1 MIQLRA
7 VSKWF
12 MELVPQKRCIGCERK
27 LLVAL
32 CRSSLQPAMRPRWA
46 QLELTGDVG
55 NVDDL
60 GAVVVGMGGGQG
72 GRGGRGKEGTD
83 IF

>member
-1 MIQLRA
+1 
-7 VSKWF
+7 
-12 MELVPQKRCIGCERK
+12 
-27 LLVAL
+27 
-32 CRSSLQPAMRPRWA
+32 MRPRWA

-72 GRGGRGKEGTD
+72 GRGGRGKEGTN
-83 IF
+83 IFELMVSV